1 MGKPRFVPQ
10 GCRRIVTAL
19 PARGEVWWCELG
31 EIGRRPVVV
40 LSRDAA
46 IPRLRR
52 TLVGPCTT
60 TVRDLPSE
68 VLLEPGDDPVPRTSV
83 VNLDSVES
91 VSLGTLV
98 ERLGRLSDERMRQ
111 ICEALEIAVACES

>member
-1 MGKPRFVPQ
+1 M
-10 GCRRIVTAL
+10 TAL
-19 PARGEVWWCELG
+19 PARGEIWWCELA
-31 EIGRRPVVV
+31 EVGRRPVVV

-52 TLVGPCTT
+52 ALIGPCTT
-60 TVRDLPSE
+60 TIRGLSSE
-68 VLLEPGDDPVPRTSV
+68 VMLEPGEDPVPLASV

-91 VSLGTLV
+91 VSVGTLV

-111 ICEALEIAVACES
+111 VCEALEIAVGCEV

>member
-1 MGKPRFVPQ
+1 
-10 GCRRIVTAL
+10 
-19 PARGEVWWCELG
+19 VWWCELP

-60 TVRDLPSE
+60 TIRGIPSE
-68 VLLEPGDDPVPRTSV
+68 VLLEPGEDPVPRPSA

-91 VSLGTLV
+91 VAVGTLV
-98 ERLGRLSDERMRQ
+98 ERLGRLSDRRMRQ
-111 ICEALEIAVACES
+111 ICRALEIAVACEG